1 LSDAS
6 RRKRGQLL
14 NKYDLTLFVFI
25 AALIVIFSAIS
36 RNFLSE
42 FNLTSLMI
50 SFSILF
56 FASLGGTFVV
66 IMGGLDLSY
75 AGVLTL
81 AAITTAILLP
91 TIGLWSILAG
101 IALGGVFGLAN
112 GLIFVRAK
120 IPSFLVTLGTLFV
133 ANGIANL
140 ATPGGLSIP
149 VNGQLDFLLGEVV
162 PGVHTLLLW
171 ALAVAAGCYFL
182 VRYTSY
188 GWRTYSTGSS
198 ETGSILNGVNIN
210 RIRVATFALS
220 GALAGVTGVLLL
232 SYFNAGTSSLGANF
246 VFIPLAAIVVGGT
259 PLSGGIGGPH
269 RTVVGALLIALILD
283 GMALTGASPG
293 EVTLFEGV
301 AIIATTTIVSRETK
315 SFAM

>member
-1 LSDAS
+1 
-6 RRKRGQLL
+6 LL
-14 NKYDLTLFVFI
+14 NKYDLVLFGFI
-25 AALIVIFSAIS
+25 AALIVIFSVIS

-42 FNLTSLMI
+42 FNLTTLMI

-66 IMGGLDLSY
+66 MVGGLDLSY
-75 AGVLTL
+75 AGILTL

-91 TIGLWSILAG
+91 IIGLWSILAG
-101 IALGGVFGLAN
+101 VALGGVFGLAN

-149 VNGQLDFLLGEVV
+149 VNGQLDFLLGQVV

-171 ALAVAAGCYFL
+171 ALAAAAACYFL
-182 VRYTSY
+182 ARYTSY

-198 ETGSILNGVNIN
+198 ETGSILNG
-210 RIRVATFALS
+210 ALS

-232 SYFNAGTSSLGANF
+232 SYFNAGTSGLGANF
-246 VFIPLAAIVVGGT
+246 IFIPLAAIVVGGT
-259 PLSGGIGGPH
+259 PLSGGAGGPH

-301 AIIATTTIVSRETK
+301 AIIATTMIVSRETK